1 MAPSN
6 HRRPG
11 FSKRAQYSIFA
22 SYLLGILG
30 AIVGLLLLLISIFDP
45 HGFSALRTIGAEI
58 TAPVS
63 RTLANIGGVTGNAT
77 ENISAYI
84 NAGSKNAA
92 MKRELEKNRIE
103 ILEARA
109 LKQENERLKRLLGLN
124 KEVPESIGMARL
136 ISSTSSSSRR
146 IATLGLGSTDGILTG
161 QPVRAPEGLV
171 GRVLETGPTT
181 ARILLVSD
189 GQNVTPVKRASD
201 ELPAFATGRG
211 DGTVEVRPINVG
223 SNPFKGGDLFIT
235 SGSGGL
241 YAPGIPVAVVIR
253 KTDTGAIARILA
265 DSAKVSHVIV
275 QPIFQA
281 ETVAAIKQEQLDE
294 TEAETDT
301 TGGE

>member
-1 MAPSN
+1 MAPPN
-6 HRRPG
+6 NRRPG

-30 AIVGLLLLLISIFDP
+30 AVVGLLLLLISIFDP
-45 HGFSALRTIGAEI
+45 QGFAVLRTIGAEA

-63 RTLANIGGVTGNAT
+63 KTLSEVGGATGNAG
-77 ENISAYI
+77 ENISAYFK
-84 NAGSKNAA
+84 AASKNAA
-92 MKRELEKNRIE
+92 MKREIEKSRIE

-109 LKQENERLKRLLGLN
+109 IKQENERLKRLLDLD
-124 KEVPESIGMARL
+124 KEVPEAIGMARL

-146 IATLGLGSTDGILTG
+146 MATLGLGTTDGILIG

-171 GRVLETGPTT
+171 GRVLEAGPTT

-211 DGTVEVRPINVG
+211 DGTVEVRPINLG
-223 SNPFKGGDLFIT
+223 TNPFKGGDLLIT

-253 KTDTGAIARILA
+253 KTETGAIARILA
-265 DSAKVSHVIV
+265 NSAKVSHVIV
-275 QPIFQA
+275 QPMFQA
-281 ETVAAIKQEQLDE
+281 ETVAAIKQEKID
-294 TEAETDT
+294 EAETAIE
-301 TGGE
+301 GGE

>member
-1 MAPSN
+1 MAPPN
-6 HRRPG
+6 NRRPG

-30 AIVGLLLLLISIFDP
+30 AVVGLLLLLISIFDP
-45 HGFSALRTIGAEI
+45 QGFAVLRTIGAEA
-58 TAPVS
+58 TAPIS
-63 RTLANIGGVTGNAT
+63 KTLSEVGGATGSAG
-77 ENISAYI
+77 ENISAYF
-84 NAGSKNAA
+84 NAASKNAA
-92 MKRELEKNRIE
+92 MKRELKSNRIE

-109 LKQENERLKRLLGLN
+109 LKQENERLKRLLDLD
-124 KEVPESIGMARL
+124 KEVPDAIGMARL

-146 IATLGLGSTDGILTG
+146 MATLGLGTTDGILIG

-171 GRVLETGPTT
+171 GRVLEAGPTT

-211 DGTVEVRPINVG
+211 DGTVEIRPINLG
-223 SNPFKGGDLFIT
+223 TNPFKGGDLLIT

-253 KTDTGAIARILA
+253 KTETGAIARILA
-265 DSAKVSHVIV
+265 NSAKVSHVIV
-275 QPIFQA
+275 QPMFQA
-281 ETVAAIKQEQLDE
+281 ETVAAIAKENIDG
-294 TEAETDT
+294 AETDIE
-301 TGGE
+301 GGE

>member
-1 MAPSN
+1 MAPPN
-6 HRRPG
+6 NRRPG

-30 AIVGLLLLLISIFDP
+30 AVVGLLLLLISIFDP
-45 HGFSALRTIGAEI
+45 QGFAVLRTIGAEA

-63 RTLANIGGVTGNAT
+63 KTLSEVGGATGNAG
-77 ENISAYI
+77 ENISAYF
-84 NAGSKNAA
+84 NAASKNAA
-92 MKRELEKNRIE
+92 MKREIEKSRIE

-109 LKQENERLKRLLGLN
+109 IKQENERLKRLLDLD
-124 KEVPESIGMARL
+124 KEVPEAIGMARL

-146 IATLGLGSTDGILTG
+146 MATLGLGTTDGILIG

-171 GRVLETGPTT
+171 GRVLEAGPTT

-211 DGTVEVRPINVG
+211 DGTVEVRPINLG
-223 SNPFKGGDLFIT
+223 TNPFKGGDLLIT

-253 KTDTGAIARILA
+253 KTETGAIARILA
-265 DSAKVSHVIV
+265 NSAKVSHVIV
-275 QPIFQA
+275 QPMFQA
-281 ETVAAIKQEQLDE
+281 ETVAAIKQEKID
-294 TEAETDT
+294 EAETAIE
-301 TGGE
+301 GGE

>member
-1 MAPSN
+1 MAPPPN
-6 HRRPG
+6 RRPG

-30 AIVGLLLLLISIFDP
+30 AVVGLLLLLISILDP
-45 HGFSALRTIGAEI
+45 QGFAVLRTIGSEA

-63 RTLANIGGVTGNAT
+63 KTLAEVGGATGSAGDR
-77 ENISAYI
+77 ISAYF
-84 NAGSKNAA
+84 NAASKNAA
-92 MKRELEKNRIE
+92 MERELRKNRIE

-109 LKQENERLKRLLGLN
+109 LKQENERLKRLLDLD
-124 KEVPESIGMARL
+124 KEVPDAIGMARL

-146 IATLGLGSTDGILTG
+146 MATLGLGTTDGILIG

-171 GRVLETGPTT
+171 GRVLEAGPTT

-211 DGTVEVRPINVG
+211 DGTVDVRPINLG
-223 SNPFKGGDLFIT
+223 TNPFKGGDLLIT

-265 DSAKVSHVIV
+265 NSAKVSHVIV
-275 QPIFQA
+275 QPMFQA
-281 ETVAAIKQEQLDE
+281 ETVAAIKQERIDE
-294 TEAETDT
+294 AGSDSE
-301 TGGE
+301 GGE

>member
-1 MAPSN
+1 MAAPK

-30 AIVGLLLLLISIFDP
+30 AVIGLLLLAISILDP
-45 HGFSALRTIGAEI
+45 RGFAVLRTIGAEA

-63 RTLANIGGVTGNAT
+63 KTLSEVGGATG
-77 ENISAYI
+77 EFGEEVSAYF
-84 NAGSKNAA
+84 AAASKNAE
-92 MKRELEKNRIE
+92 MQRELDSYRIE

-109 LKQENERLKRLLGLN
+109 LKQENERLKRLLDLN
-124 KEVPESIGMARL
+124 EEVPEAVAMARL

-146 IATLGLGSTDGILTG
+146 IATLGVGNTSGVEAG

-201 ELPAFATGRG
+201 ELPAFATGLG
-211 DGTVEVRPINVG
+211 DGTVEVKPINLG
-223 SNPFKGGDLFIT
+223 TNPFKGGDLLIT

-241 YAPGIPVAVVIR
+241 YSPGIPVAVVIR
-253 KTDTGAIARILA
+253 QSDTGAIARILA
-265 DSAKVSHVIV
+265 NPAKASHVIV

-281 ETVAAIKQEQLDE
+281 ETVRQAEQDEADRLAGDAA
-294 TEAETDT
+294 
-301 TGGE
+301 GGD